1 MIDPATQPFAEF
13 YCVGQSWRF
22 NASHGLANPRHAFW
36 QQGKP
41 LTEKAARKAGACP
54 LAAIPD

>member
-22 NASHGLANPRHAFW
+22 NLPRSGEPAGARSGR
-36 QQGKP
+36 GKP